1 MDISQH
7 RSFTPQLR
15 RALGIQ
21 MLNDDAESI
30 SAQRRRQ
37 GTERCVESPDKG
49 GLNFSG
55 VKCFIWW
62 QYTLCTTARS
72 LLARLFCQIAGL
84 TVYRMK

>member
-1 MDISQH
+1 
-7 RSFTPQLR
+7 
-15 RALGIQ
+15 

>member
-1 MDISQH
+1 
-7 RSFTPQLR
+7 
-15 RALGIQ
+15 

-62 QYTLCTTARS
+62 QYTLCPTARS
-72 LLARLFCQIAGL
+72 LLARMFCQIAGL